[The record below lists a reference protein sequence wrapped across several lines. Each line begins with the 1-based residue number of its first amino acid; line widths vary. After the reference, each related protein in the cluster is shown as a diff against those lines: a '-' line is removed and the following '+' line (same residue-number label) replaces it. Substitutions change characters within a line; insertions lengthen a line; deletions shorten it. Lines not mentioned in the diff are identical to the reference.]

1 MRMRTVLEG
10 VGAALLLL
18 LPYFCKF
25 LLPSNLVL
33 YHLRLPVTNLIGGLL
48 LDLLAY
54 SISVTGTLVAVRHLP
69 THAQRIAGAVFAGL
83 MVWVAVDFAF
93 EVLIHLQYRIGHLGK
108 AWGQFAAGICLL
120 SGALAYFFPR
130 SSQLAVRAVRVSLAA
145 FAFSAL
151 WIVPQLL
158 HLALTR
164 PAGESAGPNQQLSST
179 GSSSNRR
186 IVWILFDELSYHQT
200 FDHPVSGIELPNFD
214 RLHAQSISFSN
225 LRPAGSFTE
234 LIIPSLFLGRRI
246 DQTRSTLEGKFFYK
260 DESDRSWLAYDPN
273 ATLFGLARRNGW
285 STGID
290 GWYNPYCRDL
300 APVLDVCWWEPD
312 MLPIQVF
319 GASEDKSVLA
329 NAAVLP
335 SHFLALTPQTTTP
348 AERHMQIYRNIM
360 AHAQTL
366 IDDHGL
372 RFVFLHIPVPHGP
385 AIYDRRLH
393 RLRPS
398 GTYLDSL
405 VLADDTLGTLLQEIA
420 VSGSSDRTTVIVSSD
435 HSWRIYLARY
445 SESWTDEDERAC
457 GGRFDDRPVLLIHF
471 PDEQSGAD
479 VRAAVPE
486 MLEHDMI
493 AGMLQGQISQPQD
506 LAAFLSK
513 RDR

>member
-10 VGAALLLL
+10 IGAALLLL

-48 LDLLAY
+48 VDLLAY
-54 SISVTGTLVAVRHLP
+54 SVFVTGLLVALRYLP
-69 THAQRIAGAVFAGL
+69 THVQRIAGTVFAGL
-83 MVWVAVDFAF
+83 MVWVAADFAF
-93 EVLIHLQYRIGHLGK
+93 EVLIHLDYRIGHLGK
-108 AWGQFAAGICLL
+108 VWGQCAVGVCLL
-120 SGALAYFFPR
+120 SGALAHFFPR
-130 SSQLAVRAVRVSLAA
+130 GSQLAVRAVRVSLAA
-145 FAFSAL
+145 VAFSAL

-158 HLALTR
+158 HLALIR

-246 DQTRSTLEGKFFYK
+246 DRTRSTLEGKLFYK
-260 DESDRSWLAYDPN
+260 NESDRSWLAYDPN

-300 APVLDVCWWEPD
+300 APVLDVCRWEPD

-335 SHFLALTPQTTTP
+335 RHFLTLAPQAATP
-348 AERHMQIYRNIM
+348 AERHAQIYRSIM

-366 IDDHGL
+366 IDDRSL

-385 AIYDRRLH
+385 AIYDRQHH
-393 RLRPS
+393 RLRTG

-405 VLADDTLGTLLQEIA
+405 VLADDTLGRLLQELLA
-420 VSGSSDRTTVIVSSD
+420 SPSSDRTTVVVSSD
-435 HSWRIYLARY
+435 HSWRIYLSRY
-445 SESWTDEDERAC
+445 GDAWADEEERAC

-471 PDEQSGAD
+471 PNEQQGVD
-479 VRAAVPE
+479 VSAAVPE

-493 AGMLQGQISQPQD
+493 AGMLRGQIGKPED
-506 LAAFLSK
+506 LASFLSHNS
-513 RDR
+513 R